1 MIDKAPSPFS
11 LITQDRF
18 IARRSLLN
26 QALLVAG
33 GAAVAGFPAADALAQ
48 PKEGAQYRTLKP
60 AAPVD
65 SAGKIELVEFFWYGC
80 PHCRDLE
87 PVLKEWLKKLPADV
101 SFKKMHVN
109 FQEIKHQQL
118 FFTLQAMGKA
128 EALSDKVFYGIHIEK
143 NRLDTPARMTD
154 YLAPLGVDKAEF
166 LKMFESFSVKTLQ
179 GRATKLMEAYKV
191 DGVPAFG
198 VNGKYYTSPS
208 MSGGNEAA
216 LKTVQHLIDLERN
229 AKK

>member
-1 MIDKAPSPFS
+1 MILKLLADPLQTIKFNTAMIDKAPSPFS

-128 EALSDKVFYGIHIEK
+128 DALSDKVFYGIHIEK
-143 NRLDTPARMTD
+143 NRDQWESRLFVAQKIANDLFHYMQSFDTSQQPGHLVVPHTIFERWMAR
-154 YLAPLGVDKAEF
+154 
-166 LKMFESFSVKTLQ
+166 FESRFRRDPNFFMKTQ
-179 GRATKLMEAYKV
+179 E
-191 DGVPAFG
+191 
-198 VNGKYYTSPS
+198 
-208 MSGGNEAA
+208 
-216 LKTVQHLIDLERN
+216 
-229 AKK
+229 